1 MEVLQSE
8 IEEKDTSIALL
19 EISDG
24 SHYHQDEIVELQQ
37 QKNVLMRMIKQHVS
51 VTMCPPVCVIV
62 CVQVGDSDDMQL
74 VVDKAA
80 TQLRCLL
87 QQLVSLVK
95 QDQPV
100 QSETQL
106 VAKLNKVSY

>member
-1 MEVLQSE
+1 M
-8 IEEKDTSIALL
+8 EEKDTSIALL

-24 SHYHQDEIVELQQ
+24 SHCHQDEIVELQQ

-51 VTMCPPVCVIV
+51 VTMCPLCVIV
-62 CVQVGDSDDMQL
+62 CVQVGGSDDMQL

-95 QDQPV
+95 QDQPI
-100 QSETQL
+100 QSETL
-106 VAKLNKVSY
+106 VAKLNKVSYKDE